1 MNCHILKGFFLLEL
15 LQLGIMSFGIG
26 ISGAVSPGPLTIITM
41 QQSIKKGFFVGPA
54 MAIGH
59 SFLEIFVVLL
69 IALGLVNFAQDN
81 QSVENII
88 GIVGGIVL
96 LFMGKRLF
104 VLKQDKTLTRIATP
118 TASSLDAKLHSRPL
132 QWAQLGWLSV
142 VISITNPY
150 FVIWWLTIGAK
161 IINDGLNRG
170 ILGVTSVYFGHI
182 LADFVWMIFLAIIF
196 SSGKKWINDSTQVL
210 INRFFG
216 TSLILFGIYFA
227 YKPFIFYLT

>member
-1 MNCHILKGFFLLEL
+1 MLEL

-26 ISGAVSPGPLTIITM
+26 ISGAVSPGPLTIVTM

-59 SFLEIFVVLL
+59 SALEIFVVLM
-69 IALGLVNFAQDN
+69 IALGLVNFAQNN

-88 GIVGGIVL
+88 GLIGGAVL
-96 LFMGKRLF
+96 LFMGKGLLT
-104 VLKQDKTLTRIATP
+104 LKKDKTLTAIIEP
-118 TASSLDAKLHSRPL
+118 TSSLLNKNLASNSL
-132 QWAQLGWLSV
+132 QWLQLGWLSI

-161 IINDGLNRG
+161 IINDGLESG
-170 ILGVTSVYFGHI
+170 VLGVTSVYFGHI
-182 LADFVWMIFLAIIF
+182 LADFVWLLFLSVIF
-196 SSGKKWINDSTQVL
+196 SSGKNWINDRVQIL

-216 TSLILFGIYFA
+216 MSLILFGIYFI
-227 YKPFIFYLT
+227 YNPIIFYLT